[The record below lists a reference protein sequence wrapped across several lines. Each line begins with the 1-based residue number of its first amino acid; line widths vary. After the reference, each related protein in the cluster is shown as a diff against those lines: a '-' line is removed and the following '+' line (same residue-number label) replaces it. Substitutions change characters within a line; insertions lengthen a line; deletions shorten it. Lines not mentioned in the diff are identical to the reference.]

1 MDCDRHISNDHGRD
15 LLKMTYHLS
24 VRLESLNHLMSFFHF
39 THVGWGDEAGIP
51 YLVWKLASHL
61 SDLFEALV
69 LSAGWAKLWL
79 VSPWSWSRSLAS
91 FNCCT
96 SGKHLIKMFVCF
108 FYPHNAIWWN
118 TFNKWLRL
126 KRLWLWKQSIE
137 TWSVDAVGV
146 QTKMVMMNMRQKRW
160 RGCCHS
166 LFEYSRHRL
175 SV

>member
-1 MDCDRHISNDHGRD
+1 MDCDRHISNYHGQD

-108 FYPHNAIWWN
+108 FLPPQRNLMKRIQQMTQIKAAM
-118 TFNKWLRL
+118 TL
-126 KRLWLWKQSIE
+126 KTEHRDLICWCC
-137 TWSVDAVGV
+137 WSSD
-146 QTKMVMMNMRQKRW
+146 
-160 RGCCHS
+160 
-166 LFEYSRHRL
+166 
-175 SV
+175 